1 MKTRI
6 RKPIRLKA
14 LAAQPTGEVTV
25 MQAELEGRTRSVRS
39 KATRA
44 IWTREFLASGK
55 VGKAPGN

>member
-14 LAAQPTGEVTV
+14 LAAQPTGEITA

-44 IWTREFLASGK
+44 IGTREFLASGK
-55 VGKAPGN
+55 LGKVPEN